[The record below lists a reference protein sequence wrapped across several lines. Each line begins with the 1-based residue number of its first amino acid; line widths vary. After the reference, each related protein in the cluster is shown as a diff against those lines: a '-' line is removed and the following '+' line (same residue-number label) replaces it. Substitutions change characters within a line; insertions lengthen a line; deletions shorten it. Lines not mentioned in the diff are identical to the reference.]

1 MPEGITRAD
10 LAPPQKI
17 ITAARAVL
25 GAVDFDPYSTPKINE
40 MVMAAKFNN
49 RLTMT
54 LDDVCAGDW
63 QIRGEKRVFLSP
75 PAMAIIS
82 RRLLNKAFREYRAGR
97 VEQLLVVLSHNETMT
112 KCPWIWDYPVCI
124 PFKRIRP
131 TYWDDEVEMFRPISP
146 SDWSLVFYLPPVGNP
161 MDQEARLS
169 RFNTMFCEFGRVVIN
184 ERSGEGD
191 WEKPWEYAHKRPYNY
206 RD

>member
-54 LDDVCAGDW
+54 LDDVCSGRSDVLLPPRV
-63 QIRGEKRVFLSP
+63 RGERRVAQPLD
-75 PAMAIIS
+75 S
-82 RRLLNKAFREYRAGR
+82 RAT
-97 VEQLLVVLSHNETMT
+97 S
-112 KCPWIWDYPVCI
+112 
-124 PFKRIRP
+124 
-131 TYWDDEVEMFRPISP
+131 DER
-146 SDWSLVFYLPPVGNP
+146 
-161 MDQEARLS
+161 
-169 RFNTMFCEFGRVVIN
+169 
-184 ERSGEGD
+184 
-191 WEKPWEYAHKRPYNY
+191 
-206 RD
+206 